1 MQHDLSVDARGLA
14 CPLPLL
20 KARLALNGLQ
30 AGQVL
35 QVLATD
41 AGSQRDL
48 ASFCQLAGHAL
59 LHQEQTAEGVFL
71 YLIRKQDA
79 AQAGA

>member
-1 MQHDLSVDARGLA
+1 MQHDTCVDARGLA

-48 ASFCQLAGHAL
+48 ASFCQLAGHEL

-71 YLIRKQDA
+71 YLIRKQGS
-79 AQAGA
+79 AQADA